1 MNQLT
6 RTGIETET
14 MIFKAGRKNTTYRI
28 SSIDL
33 LRGMAMIIMAL
44 DHTRDYFHADSFLFD
59 PTDLT
64 QTNPALFFTRW
75 ITHFCAPA
83 FVFLSGTSAFLISQR
98 KTKKELS
105 IFLLTRGCWLILLEV
120 TIVNFGWYF
129 NPQFLSIDLVVI
141 WALGASMIAL
151 AGLIFF
157 PIPVIAGIGL
167 LIVFTHNL
175 LEPINVPGNN
185 AGAFIWGLLH
195 DPGVFSYSQR
205 TSFIGYPIIP
215 WIGLM
220 SLGYCCG
227 TFFKKPVNPLQ
238 RKRQLTFLGLGAIA
252 LFIIIRF
259 TNLYGDAVPWSVQ
272 HNAVFTVISFLNLTK
287 YPPSLLYLLMT
298 MGPLLL
304 MLAFMEKSLNR
315 FTNFISV
322 FGRVPLFYYILH
334 LYLIHILGM
343 LAAEFSGFDWSDMIL
358 TTWIPFEPKL
368 VGFGFN
374 LGIVYL
380 VWIFVVVSLYP
391 ACKWYDQYKMK
402 HKEKWWLSYL

>member
-1 MNQLT
+1 MLIKP
-6 RTGIETET
+6 GIETESI
-14 MIFKAGRKNTTYRI
+14 IFKAGIKQPTYRV

-33 LRGMAMIIMAL
+33 LRGIVMIIMAL
-44 DHTRDYFHADSFLFD
+44 DHTRDYFHADSFFYD

-83 FVFLSGTSAFLISQR
+83 FMFLSGTSAFLVSQR
-98 KTKKELS
+98 KTKKELA
-105 IFLLTRGCWLILLEV
+105 IFLLTRGCWLIFLEM
-120 TIVNFGWYF
+120 TIINFAWSF
-129 NPQFLSIDLVVI
+129 DPQFSTINYIVI
-141 WALGASMIAL
+141 WALGVSMIAL
-151 AGLIFF
+151 AGLIFL

-175 LEPINVPGNN
+175 LEPINIPGNN
-185 AGAFIWGLLH
+185 LKAFAWGLLH
-195 DPGVFSYSQR
+195 DPGEFNFLGRINFV
-205 TSFIGYPIIP
+205 GYPVIP

-227 TFFKKPVNPLQ
+227 TIFKKSVTPIQ
-238 RKRQLTFLGLGAIA
+238 RKKQLIFLGLISIV
-252 LFIIIRF
+252 LFIAIRF
-259 TNLYGDAVPWSVQ
+259 TNFYGDAVPWSVQ
-272 HNAVFTVISFLNLTK
+272 NNAVFTIMSFLNLTK
-287 YPPSLLYLLMT
+287 YPPSLLYILMT

-304 MLAFMEKSLNR
+304 MLAYLEKPLNR
-315 FTNFISV
+315 FTKFISV

-334 LYLIHILGM
+334 IYLIHLLGM
-343 LAAEFSGFDWSDMIL
+343 LAAEFTGFDWSDMIL
-358 TTWIPFEPKL
+358 TTWIAFDPEL
-368 VGFGFN
+368 SGYGFN

-391 ACKWYDQYKMK
+391 ACKWYDTYKIT